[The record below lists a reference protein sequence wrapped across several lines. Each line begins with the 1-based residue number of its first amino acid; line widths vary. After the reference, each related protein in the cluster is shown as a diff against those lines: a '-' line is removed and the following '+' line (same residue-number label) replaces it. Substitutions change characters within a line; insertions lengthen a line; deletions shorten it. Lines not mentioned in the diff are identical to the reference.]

1 MKRLFACLLALLLCL
16 PCALAKGVEV
26 TKENGLYGLSDANGQ
41 PILPCIYGQQPIV
54 LEEIN
59 CIYVLQDGLWG
70 LLDLGG
76 EAVIAPEWDAL
87 YSLDEG
93 CTLWAAFRGELVMN
107 YRTGWDEPGEGLW
120 ALYSADGTELSPLQW
135 TKIEKVADGL
145 MIVEKDGMQGALNA
159 QGEVVIP
166 VEWEYI
172 QTPVLGLLV
181 VRKDGMSGVLD
192 TSGAEVLPPQACQGM
207 YVNEADGTIRIRQ
220 GTLDGNEEYAR
231 SGVFDL
237 TGREIVPCIWGDVG
251 DFSEGLAAVRDGDL
265 WGYVNLQGELVIPC
279 VWTHAREFYDGY
291 AVVEDGLY
299 GVIDTTGAEVE
310 PCVWERLEYQGDG
323 WFEGRQTVVF
333 NLAEETDSGCD
344 CRCKDAD

>member
-1 MKRLFACLLALLLCL
+1 MMKKMLIWLMAMVLCVS
-16 PCALAKGVEV
+16 CAVAEGFEV
-26 TKENGLYGLSDANGQ
+26 TQENGLYGLADVNGQ
-41 PILPCIYGQQPIV
+41 VILPCIYDQEPIV
-54 LEEIN
+54 REEIG
-59 CIYVLQDGLWG
+59 CIYVLQDGLFG
-70 LLDLGG
+70 LLALDGSAIL
-76 EAVIAPEWDAL
+76 APEWDAL

-93 CTLWAAFRGELVMN
+93 RTLWAAFRGEMVMN
-107 YRTGWDEPGEGLW
+107 YRTGWEEPGEGLW

-135 TKIEKVADGL
+135 TKIGKMADGL

-159 QGEVVIP
+159 QGEVIIP

-181 VRKDGMSGVLD
+181 VRRDGMSGVLD
-192 TSGAEVLPPQACQGM
+192 TSGAEVLPPQACQSM
-207 YVNEADGTIRIRQ
+207 YVNAVDSTIRIRQ
-220 GTLDGNEEYAR
+220 GTIDGDEQYAR

-279 VWTHAREFYDGY
+279 VWTHAREFYGGY

-323 WFEGRQTVVF
+323 WFEGRMTVTF
-333 NLAEETDSGCD
+333 ELTDAME
-344 CRCKDAD
+344 AD

>member
-1 MKRLFACLLALLLCL
+1 MMKKMLIWLMAMVLCL
-16 PCALAKGVEV
+16 PCAVAEGFEV
-26 TKENGLYGLSDANGQ
+26 TQENGLYGLADVNGQ
-41 PILPCIYGQQPIV
+41 VILPCIYDQEPIMR
-54 LEEIN
+54 EEIG
-59 CIYVLQDGLWG
+59 CIYVLQDGLFG
-70 LLDLGG
+70 LLALDGSAIL
-76 EAVIAPEWDAL
+76 APEWDAL

-93 CTLWAAFRGELVMN
+93 HTLWAAFRGEMVMN
-107 YRTGWDEPGEGLW
+107 YRTGWEEPGEGLW
-120 ALYSADGTELSPLQW
+120 ALYSADGMELSPLQW
-135 TKIEKVADGL
+135 TKIGKMADGL

-159 QGEVVIP
+159 QGEVIIP

-181 VRKDGMSGVLD
+181 VRRDGMSGVLD
-192 TSGAEVLPPQACQGM
+192 TSGAEVLPPQACQSM
-207 YVNEADGTIRIRQ
+207 YVNAVDSTIRIRQ
-220 GTLDGNEEYAR
+220 GTLDGDEQYAR

-323 WFEGRQTVVF
+323 WFEGRMTVTF
-333 NLAEETDSGCD
+333 ELTDAME
-344 CRCKDAD
+344 AD